1 MNPLLTSRYHSKIV
15 PLAEHQQK
23 SPKPLTYSSPTPVY
37 ITTAPDDSTEIP
49 FVSTNSHDFEEIE
62 ILPPSTAKPEFQ
74 TVRVTTFA
82 PDEKYRQ
89 KVKAVNKKVQNL
101 HELREKPLSEILTK
115 LQKSNHLPET
125 LRPEHVDNSVK
136 TLVKILNN
144 LKQKENV
151 QKPSLELSNHAVD
164 YENYDDG
171 NRVLLPRIS
180 AS

>member
-1 MNPLLTSRYHSKIV
+1 M
-15 PLAEHQQK
+15 
-23 SPKPLTYSSPTPVY
+23 
-37 ITTAPDDSTEIP
+37 
-49 FVSTNSHDFEEIE
+49 STNSHEFEEIE
-62 ILPPSTAKPEFQ
+62 ILPPSTPKPDF
-74 TVRVTTFA
+74 RVTTFA

-89 KVKAVNKKVQNL
+89 KVKAVHKKPQHLPDL
-101 HELREKPLSEILTK
+101 HEKPLSEILTK

-125 LRPEHVDNSVK
+125 LKPEHVDNSVK

-171 NRVLLPRIS
+171 NLVF
-180 AS
+180 AATKF

>member
-1 MNPLLTSRYHSKIV
+1 MFVNMKLIIISRYHSKLI
-15 PLAEHQQK
+15 PLSDHQQK
-23 SPKPLTYSSPTPVY
+23 PLTPLTYSSPTPVY
-37 ITTAPDDSTEIP
+37 ITSAPDESTEIP

-62 ILPPSTAKPEFQ
+62 ILPPSSPKPEFH

-89 KVKAVNKKVQNL
+89 KVKAVNKKPQNL
-101 HELREKPLSEILTK
+101 PDLHDQPLSEILTK
-115 LQKSNHLPET
+115 FQKSNHLPET
-125 LRPEHVDNSVK
+125 LKPEHVDNSVK

-171 NRVLLPRIS
+171 NLVLLP
-180 AS
+180 

>member
-1 MNPLLTSRYHSKIV
+1 V
-15 PLAEHQQK
+15 P
-23 SPKPLTYSSPTPVY
+23 
-37 ITTAPDDSTEIP
+37 
-49 FVSTNSHDFEEIE
+49 NSHDFEEIE
-62 ILPPSTAKPEFQ
+62 ILPPTTPKPEIQ

-89 KVKAVNKKVQNL
+89 KVKSVNKKPQSL
-101 HELREKPLSEILTK
+101 HEYREKPLSEILTK

-151 QKPSLELSNHAVD
+151 PKPQLELSNHAVD

-171 NRVLLPRIS
+171 NHGFDRLHDKEMTSLYFRHDQRWQPRTKLRSTRHRLSSLP
-180 AS
+180 